1 MNTNY
6 NMGFEESDVSK
17 LFDTDFKL
25 LKIKASFMGR
35 DFVDIDFNM
44 PTNNERC
51 YHSLLIGPNGVGK
64 SSLLRDIIDIFIEA
78 QSWSRYLKPRKNAVQ
93 IKYLEYQINE
103 NVYALERSKNGC
115 LLFKNNKPADYDDME
130 FPMIIASSMGLFD
143 KFPANNSNS
152 ISSSSRYNHKN
163 YCYVGPKAS
172 SNMFMSK
179 MNNLLRPLSKIN
191 SSISIKDAKYIENAF
206 RHIGYEPILLFE
218 YDLTQSLSKAD
229 KRMVSKTLKVGSLEL
244 EIRDPGN
251 KFLYQTQMNLCAY
264 NIQKFD
270 SYNISQLYTYRQN
283 KMFSKLKCKIK
294 TSDGTFID
302 FDDISSGE
310 FNLLIMMLNIILL
323 DSPNHLLVLLDEPE
337 ISQHPNWQ
345 IDIVGMLDEALNQYH
360 SHIITATHSHFL
372 VSNLPLGRSE
382 VIDID
387 KDKDGNVTIEKIQQ
401 STYGWSSE
409 EVLLKVFKMATDR
422 SKYLAELVGEF
433 LQALGS
439 DTITIDE
446 VKNKLSFLQQVSTNL
461 SEVDPMKKVINS
473 IVKEFN
479 S

>member
-1 MNTNY
+1 
-6 NMGFEESDVSK
+6 
-17 LFDTDFKL
+17 
-25 LKIKASFMGR
+25 
-35 DFVDIDFNM
+35 
-44 PTNNERC
+44 
-51 YHSLLIGPNGVGK
+51 
-64 SSLLRDIIDIFIEA
+64 
-78 QSWSRYLKPRKNAVQ
+78 
-93 IKYLEYQINE
+93 
-103 NVYALERSKNGC
+103 
-115 LLFKNNKPADYDDME
+115 
-130 FPMIIASSMGLFD
+130 
-143 KFPANNSNS
+143 
-152 ISSSSRYNHKN
+152 
-163 YCYVGPKAS
+163 
-172 SNMFMSK
+172 
-179 MNNLLRPLSKIN
+179 
-191 SSISIKDAKYIENAF
+191 
-206 RHIGYEPILLFE
+206 
-218 YDLTQSLSKAD
+218 
-229 KRMVSKTLKVGSLEL
+229 
-244 EIRDPGN
+244 
-251 KFLYQTQMNLCAY
+251 MNLSAY
-264 NIQKFD
+264 NIENFD
-270 SYNISQLYTYRQN
+270 SYNIFQLYTYRQN
-283 KMFSKLKCKIK
+283 RMFSKLKCKIK

-401 STYGWSSE
+401 STYGWSLE

-439 DTITIDE
+439 DNITIDE